1 MVNDQESILPSVV
14 LKWLKKGR
22 MELHELPQEIV
33 GAVRMNILFLRDL
46 SGLSTEEL
54 GKLLFPDNNAG
65 SQRTLTIRFFHH
77 TAPKEAVILPK
88 VLGFDPSIIFL
99 KNLRALATEYIKNLD
114 GSIRWENSVFA
125 VLPSCSKCGQTALT
139 TNARFCHNCGEK
151 CETGS

>member
-1 MVNDQESILPSVV
+1 M
-14 LKWLKKGR
+14 KKGR
-22 MELHELPQEIV
+22 MEFHELPREIV
-33 GAVRMNILFLRDL
+33 EAVRANVLFLRDL

-77 TAPKEAVILPK
+77 TTPKEAVILPK
-88 VLGFDPSIIFL
+88 VLGLDPSIIFL
-99 KNLRALATEYIKNLD
+99 KKLRVLAIEFIKNLD

-125 VLPSCSKCGQTALT
+125 VLSSCSKCGQTALT
-139 TNARFCHNCGEK
+139 TNAKFCHNCGEK